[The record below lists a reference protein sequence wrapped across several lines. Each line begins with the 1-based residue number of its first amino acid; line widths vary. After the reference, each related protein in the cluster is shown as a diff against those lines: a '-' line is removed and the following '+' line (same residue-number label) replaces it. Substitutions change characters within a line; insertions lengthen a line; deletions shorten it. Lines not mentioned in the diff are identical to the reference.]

1 MKPPPP
7 IPATNGS
14 VTPSTA
20 FAATAA
26 STALPP
32 ARRIL
37 IPACVASGSTD
48 ATAPPVPTATA
59 CFVGCGAAGART
71 LPATSATATART
83 AAADLSGTDRLL
95 HKRRR
100 FKRRSRPQLLRL
112 ESVICY
118 RTRKGVYGMRKIL
131 VFAAAVATLVGA
143 GATAAVKP
151 ASVTISLS
159 RPSVVY
165 GASVKLS
172 GLISSHQANQK
183 VTVLAEPFGTA
194 SFAEV
199 ATLDTAKG
207 GAWSYSASPLI
218 QTRYKAQWKATSRV
232 VTVNVR
238 PRIALTLQSR
248 TSSKGTF
255 SVKVS
260 GNRSFAGKYVL
271 VQRLSSSGASTVRHV
286 VLGAGS
292 SATFSVRLPSN
303 ARLRAV
309 MPT

>member
-1 MKPPPP
+1 
-7 IPATNGS
+7 
-14 VTPSTA
+14 
-20 FAATAA
+20 
-26 STALPP
+26 
-32 ARRIL
+32 
-37 IPACVASGSTD
+37 
-48 ATAPPVPTATA
+48 
-59 CFVGCGAAGART
+59 
-71 LPATSATATART
+71 
-83 AAADLSGTDRLL
+83 
-95 HKRRR
+95 
-100 FKRRSRPQLLRL
+100 
-112 ESVICY
+112 
-118 RTRKGVYGMRKIL
+118 MRKIL
-131 VFAAAVATLVGA
+131 VCAAALATLVGA

-165 GASVKLS
+165 GGSVKLS
-172 GLISSHQANQK
+172 GVISSHQAGQK

-199 ATLDTAKG
+199 ATVDTAKG

-271 VQRLSSSGASTVRHV
+271 VQRLSSSGASTVKHV

-309 MPT
+309 MPTSQAAPGYLAGYSNVWKSS